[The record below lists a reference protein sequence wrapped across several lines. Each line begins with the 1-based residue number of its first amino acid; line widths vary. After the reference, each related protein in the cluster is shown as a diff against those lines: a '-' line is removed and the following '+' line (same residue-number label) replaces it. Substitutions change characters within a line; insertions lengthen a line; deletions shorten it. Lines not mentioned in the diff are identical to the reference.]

1 MENLSTMFW
10 ESKEFLVLKN
20 VCVTYQYFVSE
31 LVVTPVCHQRA
42 SNMLIFWQIISTDKI
57 SQVELVIV
65 VDVVSSIIY

>member
-20 VCVTYQYFVSE
+20 ICVNYPYFVSE

-57 SQVELVIV
+57 SQVKLVIV
-65 VDVVSSIIY
+65 NMVYSIIY

>member
-1 MENLSTMFW
+1 MVNLSTMFW
-10 ESKEFLVLKN
+10 ESKQFLKN

-31 LVVTPVCHQRA
+31 LVVTLVCHPRA

-65 VDVVSSIIY
+65 DVVYSIIY

>member
-1 MENLSTMFW
+1 MVNLSTMFW

-20 VCVTYQYFVSE
+20 VCVILYQYFVSE
-31 LVVTPVCHQRA
+31 LVVTPVCHPRA

-57 SQVELVIV
+57 SQVKLVI